1 MYFVL
6 VKIIRDA
13 SKQKYRGIIIK
24 YLVEGKIEEYKLQNQ
39 PDIILY
45 YSYRQPTFWS
55 CAISFTVI
63 FSLKVVVVAFA
74 SPKNKFFTFSCSGIV
89 IPSWEC
95 LSTWPSVW

>member
-1 MYFVL
+1 MYFAL

-13 SKQKYRGIIIK
+13 SKQKSRGIIIK
-24 YLVEGKIEEYKLQNQ
+24 YLVEGKIEEYKLQNP

-63 FSLKVVVVAFA
+63 FSLKVIVVAFA
-74 SPKNKFFTFSCSGIV
+74 SPKNELFTFSCSGIV

-95 LSTWPSVW
+95 LST